1 MVASCAVFAG
11 CFASALLELLVCLLV
26 YCVFVLLLFLENH
39 YVQWEIMF
47 LGAYVLEIW
56 KSLWKL
62 CCCLGVQGKC

>member
-39 YVQWEIMF
+39 YVQWEIVSWSLCF
-47 LGAYVLEIW
+47 GNLEKSLEIMLLPW
-56 KSLWKL
+56 SAR
-62 CCCLGVQGKC
+62 